1 MLYDVAKPSS
11 AIPPIHKYHPNDQMA
26 KITLKCPK
34 ITQNCQKLPK
44 IAQNGL
50 KCLGKWP
57 NEARNTNTKLPDIKW
72 RKIAKKK
79 LPQNRQHDPK
89 MAKNDPKWS

>member
-1 MLYDVAKPSS
+1 
-11 AIPPIHKYHPNDQMA
+11 MA
-26 KITLKCPK
+26 KITLKWPK
-34 ITQNCQKLPK
+34 ITQNGQKLPK

-72 RKIAKKK
+72 RKIAKKNYPK
-79 LPQNRQHDPK
+79 IAKMTLKWPK
-89 MAKNDPKWS
+89 MTQNGPKYLGKWSK